1 MPVNRRNEARV
12 YGQTSSHCISQL
24 SLGNSDR
31 LEIKPYVI
39 SDLTTDTTA
48 TPPTD
53 SVLDG
58 DAGFDVKYAVT
69 QGLTADFT
77 YNTDFAQVEVDEQ
90 QVTLTRFSLFF
101 PEKREFFLEGQG
113 IFDFGGG
120 RGFSGRG
127 PGLRVGGSGGGASN
141 TPILFFSRR
150 IGLDEGVPVPIEAG
164 GRLTG
169 KVGAFSI
176 GLLDIRTGGAAAA
189 GARPT
194 NFGVVRIKR
203 DILRRSAIGVLAT
216 HRSVALSGEGSN
228 QLYGVDGTFAFYDN
242 LNLNTYLARTETPG
256 LDGDDSSYRGQL
268 DYSSDRYGVQ
278 VERLVVDEHFNPE
291 VGFLRRT
298 DFQRNF
304 ASARF
309 SPRPASIASVRKL
322 TWEGS
327 FDYVTN
333 GAGRVDTRIASGAF
347 GVELENSDQF
357 LFETSHNFEF
367 LVDPFEI
374 AADVTIPVGGYTFTD
389 TRASYGFGS
398 QRPLSGLISASHG
411 SFFGGTRTSVD
422 VSRGRVGLTPQL
434 SVEPGLSINWVDVP
448 TGSFTTTLVTSRATF
463 TVNPRAFVSALLQ
476 YNSAAA
482 SLSTNIRLRWEYQ
495 PGSELFVVYTDQR
508 DTLVPRFPDLENRAL
523 VVKVNRLFRF

>member
-1 MPVNRRNEARV
+1 MRSNFRLLTGFSSFLSMPVNRRNEARV

-31 LEIKPYVI
+31 PEIKPYVI

-333 GAGRVDTRIASGAF
+333 GARPGRHPYRERCLRGRTGEQRPVPVRDVTQFRVSCRPVRDCRGRHDSGGRLHLHRHSRVLRLRQPAALVRFDF
-347 GVELENSDQF
+347 GVHMGAS
-357 LFETSHNFEF
+357 
-367 LVDPFEI
+367 LVGP
-374 AADVTIPVGGYTFTD
+374 G
-389 TRASYGFGS
+389 RAS
-398 QRPLSGLISASHG
+398 
-411 SFFGGTRTSVD
+411 TSVE
-422 VSRGRVGLTPQL
+422 
-434 SVEPGLSINWVDVP
+434 VEWG
-448 TGSFTTTLVTSRATF
+448 
-463 TVNPRAFVSALLQ
+463 
-476 YNSAAA
+476 
-482 SLSTNIRLRWEYQ
+482 
-495 PGSELFVVYTDQR
+495 
-508 DTLVPRFPDLENRAL
+508 
-523 VVKVNRLFRF
+523 